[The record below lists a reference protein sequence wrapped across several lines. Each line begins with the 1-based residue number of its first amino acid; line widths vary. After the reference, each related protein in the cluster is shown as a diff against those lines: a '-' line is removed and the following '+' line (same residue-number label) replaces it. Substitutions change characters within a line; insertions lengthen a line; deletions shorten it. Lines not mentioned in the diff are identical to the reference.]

1 MAMKLLLAMTLM
13 TQAHPVA
20 EIDTIVRHGVEA
32 GIYPGAVVVVGNA
45 DSVLLAKGYGG
56 MTWGADAAV
65 PSPDSTL
72 YDLAS
77 LTKVIATTPA
87 LMLLVDRGLVD
98 LDAPVGRYLADFT
111 GENKDAV
118 TVRHLLSHSSGLRAF
133 LPLNTL
139 TETAEEARARVMAEP
154 LRWRPGSRVEYSD
167 LNAML
172 MGWTVEAAAGGSL
185 DAFVGSELF
194 GPLDMGDTQ
203 FNLPRALRERA
214 APINVWRGHPI
225 QGVIHDQNA
234 ARLDGVSGHAGLYS
248 TGLDLARYAQ
258 LYLRGGLMEEGTSL
272 IRSETID
279 LFTTAGGGNRALG
292 WEIRDTTSTDNTGAL
307 LSPQA
312 FGHGGFTGTSIWIDP
327 SHEVFVIL
335 LTNRVYAPRT
345 RRSISGLKQVRGRLA
360 DASVRLKD
368 RSCRLLAS
376 LEGDITAAHC

>member
-1 MAMKLLLAMTLM
+1 MKSLLALTLM

-20 EIDTIVRHGVEA
+20 EIDTIVRDGIEA

-45 DSVLLAKGYGG
+45 DSVLLAKGYGRL
-56 MTWGADAAV
+56 TWNAEAAI

-87 LMLLVDRGLVD
+87 LMLLVDRGVVD
-98 LDAPVGRYLADFT
+98 LDAPIARYLSDFT
-111 GENKDAV
+111 GENKQAV
-118 TVRHLLSHSSGLRAF
+118 TVRHLLNHSSGLRAF

-139 TETAEEARARVMAEP
+139 AETAEEARALVMAEP
-154 LRWRPGSRVEYSD
+154 LRWPPGSRVEYSD

-172 MGWTVEAAAGGSL
+172 MGWTVEAAAGVSL
-185 DAFVGSELF
+185 DAFVASELF
-194 GPLDMGDTQ
+194 APLDMDDTQ
-203 FNLPRALRERA
+203 FNLPRALRSRA

-258 LYLRGGLMEEGTSL
+258 LYLRGGLAEEGTRL
-272 IRSETID
+272 LRSETVD
-279 LFTTAGGGNRALG
+279 LFTAAGAGHRALG
-292 WEIRDTTSTDNTGAL
+292 WETRDTTSTANTGTL

-327 SHEVFVIL
+327 SQEVFVIL

-345 RRSISGLKQVRGRLA
+345 RRSISGLKQVRGLLA

-376 LEGDITAAHC
+376 LEGDITASHC

>member
-1 MAMKLLLAMTLM
+1 MKFLVAFALM
-13 TQAHPVA
+13 GQAHPVA
-20 EIDTIVRHGVEA
+20 EIDTVIRDGIDA

-45 DSVLLAKGYGG
+45 DSVLLAKGYGRL
-56 MTWGADAAV
+56 TWGPDAAV

-77 LTKVIATTPA
+77 LTKVVATTPA
-87 LMLLVDRGLVD
+87 MMLLADRGMVD
-98 LDAPVGRYLADFT
+98 LDAPVEHYLPDFV
-111 GENKDAV
+111 GENKSAV
-118 TVRHLLSHSSGLRAF
+118 TVRHLLSHTSGLRAF
-133 LPLNTL
+133 LPLDTL
-139 TETAEEARARVMAEP
+139 TENAEEARARVMAEP

-172 MGWTVEAAAGGSL
+172 LGWTIEAAAGMPL
-185 DAFVGSELF
+185 DAFVDAELF
-194 GPLDMGDTQ
+194 GPLDMGDTR
-203 FNLPRALRERA
+203 FNLPRALRSRA

-234 ARLDGVSGHAGLYS
+234 VRLDGVSGHAGLYS

-258 LYLRGGLMEEGTSL
+258 WYLRRGFLDDGRSL
-272 IRSETID
+272 LRPETVE
-279 LFTTAGGGNRALG
+279 LFTAADTGNRALG
-292 WEIRDTTSTDNTGAL
+292 WEIRDTTSTENTGAL

-327 SHEVFVIL
+327 ARDVFVIL

-345 RRSISGLKQVRGRLA
+345 RRSITGLKQVRGRLA

-376 LEGDITAAHC
+376 LEGDVSASHC